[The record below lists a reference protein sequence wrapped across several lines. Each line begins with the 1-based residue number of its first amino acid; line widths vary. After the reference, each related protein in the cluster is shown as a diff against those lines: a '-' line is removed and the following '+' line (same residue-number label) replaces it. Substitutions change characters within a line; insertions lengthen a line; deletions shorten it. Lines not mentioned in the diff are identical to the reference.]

1 MKVLLNGF
9 GGFKVLM
16 PKLHKDS
23 RGFFYEAF
31 NNKKFSK
38 ILKKNFLM
46 S

>member
-23 RGFFYEAF
+23 RGFFMRLL
-31 NNKKFSK
+31 
-38 ILKKNFLM
+38 IIKNFLKY
-46 S
+46 